1 MANGE
6 DRSPLG
12 PQHSND
18 DGGFGETAL
27 PGRSDDVFLGRDGS
41 PSRPQHGNDDGG
53 FGETALPVRPQYP
66 SRKRLPHSTPSLV
79 ADGALYFITINCV
92 PRNHNQLAY
101 PAIASAISQSLLYLQ
116 EDGKLW
122 VSLLM
127 LMPDHLH
134 GLFSF
139 THEVS
144 MRRLI
149 YDWKRFVA
157 RRNAITWQCDF
168 FDHRI
173 RNDASRDEKWHYI
186 RNNPVRKGLVKTPD
200 EWPFQWYDGLTAS
213 QPSDDVFG

>member
-6 DRSPLG
+6 DSGSP
-12 PQHSND
+12 
-18 DGGFGETAL
+18 
-27 PGRSDDVFLGRDGS
+27 LGRDGS
-41 PSRPQHGNDDGG
+41 PSRPQHGSDNGG
-53 FGETALPVRPQYP
+53 FGETALPSQHP

-116 EDGKLW
+116 ENGKLW
-122 VSLLM
+122 VYLLM

-139 THEVS
+139 AHEVS

-149 YDWKRFVA
+149 SDWKRFVT
-157 RRNAITWQCDF
+157 RHNAITWQRDF

-173 RNDASRDEKWHYI
+173 RSDAFCDEKWHYI
-186 RNNPVRKGLVKTPD
+186 RDNPVRKGLVNTPD
-200 EWPFQWYDGLTAS
+200 EWPFQWHDGLTVP
-213 QPSDDVFG
+213 QPPGTLLG